1 MGLLGRLTGW
11 DQQKDAHNAVVG
23 SHLAD
28 TAHADAKRRIAERI
42 VEIQRQVKGRY
53 AGSLDDILRDLDSQP
68 RSVQMNFVALA
79 CNSLGIQ
86 PNVHGLYFNEVQN
99 PYLAKGEATTE
110 RIDFVVRYV
119 NARYPVQVGW
129 PGNDRRVSFSAWL
142 KS

>member
-11 DQQKDAHNAVVG
+11 DQQKDAHNAVVAG
-23 SHLAD
+23 HFAD
-28 TAHADAKRRIAERI
+28 SAHTDVKRQIVQRL

-53 AGSLDDILRDLDSQP
+53 AGSLDDILHDLDSQP

-86 PNVHGLYFNEVQN
+86 PNVRGLYFNDVQN

-110 RIDFVVRYV
+110 RIDFVVRYI
-119 NARYPVQVGW
+119 NSRYPVEVAW
-129 PGNDRRVSFSAWL
+129 PGENQRISFSAWL
-142 KS
+142 D